1 MDKDLEIMVIRTEA
15 GGIMEANDHV
25 LDMVAL
31 NQRTKEH
38 VGPRSGKVDEEL
50 QKKGSEWRSRDIS
63 DKPSLNLRTKT
74 RTLN

>member
-38 VGPRSGKVDEEL
+38 VGPRSGEVDEEL
-50 QKKGSEWRSRDIS
+50 QKKGSEWRS
-63 DKPSLNLRTKT
+63 
-74 RTLN
+74 